1 MNANPQGLFPKITNL
16 RLESQSGAPGSN
28 TQNQLITMNVL
39 KHSGGHI
46 SGMSSSH
53 HHNIIH
59 QQNERNF
66 RGMASVSAGLS
77 NNGQPNAAVVING
90 GAKPLSSPRLQEHG
104 VETNMAYQQ

>member
-46 SGMSSSH
+46 SGM
-53 HHNIIH
+53 IEIL
-59 QQNERNF
+59 EAWP
-66 RGMASVSAGLS
+66 ASVPG
-77 NNGQPNAAVVING
+77 
-90 GAKPLSSPRLQEHG
+90 
-104 VETNMAYQQ
+104 